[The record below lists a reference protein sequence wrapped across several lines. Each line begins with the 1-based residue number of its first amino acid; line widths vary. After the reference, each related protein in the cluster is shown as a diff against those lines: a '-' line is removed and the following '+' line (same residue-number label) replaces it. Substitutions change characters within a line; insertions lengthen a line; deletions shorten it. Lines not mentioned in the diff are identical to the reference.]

1 MQRKYSLCVPFFIW
15 ERRQAVSRRYK
26 YLKYGDRVQIEEKI
40 KEGKDV
46 REIASEIGVHFDT
59 IYKEFRRAGMTKET
73 YDAEAAQKT
82 L

>member
-1 MQRKYSLCVPFFIW
+1 M
-15 ERRQAVSRRYK
+15 SRRYK

>member
-1 MQRKYSLCVPFFIW
+1 MRSLFYCH
-15 ERRQAVSRRYK
+15 ERRLTVSRKYK

-59 IYKEFRRAGMTKET
+59 IYKEFKRAGMSRET
-73 YDAEAAQKT
+73 YNAELAQKT

>member
-1 MQRKYSLCVPFFIW
+1 MSRK
-15 ERRQAVSRRYK
+15 YK

-59 IYKEFRRAGMTKET
+59 IYKEFKRAGMSRET
-73 YDAEAAQKT
+73 YNAELAQKT

>member
-1 MQRKYSLCVPFFIW
+1 M
-15 ERRQAVSRRYK
+15 SRRYK

-73 YDAEAAQKT
+73 YNAEAAQKT